1 MNFIK
6 SILIILSITST
17 SWAEEAKPGK
27 PVYIT
32 KGVLQVEV
40 INPESGKTRIIKRNQ
55 DRSAVIDETYAR
67 TSRGKIHPM
76 NPFKPHKVETVGELE
91 VIDYI
96 KQLSDGDDSIR
107 LVDTRKQS
115 WYEVNGHIPLSINI
129 PAKIFKREI
138 DTIEIME
145 DEFGVQVGQRLMD
158 FSYAKTL
165 VMYCIGPWCGK
176 TPSAIKLLLSY
187 GYPAE
192 KLKYYRGGMQSWKG
206 LGLTVI
212 NIFNR

>member
-1 MNFIK
+1 MIFFQGVAL
-6 SILIILSITST
+6 ILISIGVAF
-17 SWAEEAKPGK
+17 AESDGGGK

-32 KGVLQVEV
+32 KGLLQVEV
-40 INPESGKTRIIKRNQ
+40 VDPISGKNRVIKRNQ
-55 DRSAVIDETYAR
+55 DRGANIEKTYAR

-76 NPFKPHKVETVGELE
+76 NPFKPHKVETIGELE

-96 KQLSDGDDSIR
+96 KKLSDGDDTIR
-107 LVDTRKQS
+107 VIDTRKKS

-129 PAKIFKREI
+129 PAKWFKNE
-138 DTIEIME
+138 ELALELME
-145 DEFGVQVGQRLMD
+145 DEFGVQVGQRLVD
-158 FSYAKTL
+158 YSYAKTL
-165 VMYCIGPWCGK
+165 VMYCNGPWCGK

-212 NIFNR
+212 NIFNK

>member
-1 MNFIK
+1 MKLSN
-6 SILIILSITST
+6 IIVISLFMGVN
-17 SWAEEAKPGK
+17 SWAGDSKPSK

-32 KGVLQVEV
+32 NGLLQVEV
-40 INPESGKTRIIKRNQ
+40 VNPITGESRVIKRNQ
-55 DRSAVIDETYAR
+55 DRAANIEKTYAR

-96 KQLSDGDDSIR
+96 KKLSDGDDTIR
-107 LVDTRKQS
+107 VIDTRKQS

-129 PAKIFKREI
+129 PAKLFKNEEI
-138 DTIEIME
+138 AIELME
-145 DEFGVQVGQRLMD
+145 DEFGVQLGQRLVD
-158 FSYAKTL
+158 YSYAKTL
-165 VMYCIGPWCGK
+165 VMYCNGPWCGK

-212 NIFNR
+212 NIFSK